1 MLRLLSL
8 CQALKSPGTDWR
20 IVMDAMETRRNAIV
34 ELINEKGTISFS
46 QIKDAFPHVSEM
58 TLRTDLKLLDEAKR
72 ILRIHGG
79 AKSVQVIIGTDDFLN
94 RKSVRNIPEKQK
106 IAEKAL
112 TLLRE
117 DTTVFLDS
125 GSTATMFARYF
136 PDQSNLI
143 YTTGLSCAT
152 ELANLSKPTVMLPG
166 GRLNRYSQSVFGF
179 SAIKELERVNFHQA
193 FLGITGFHPL
203 AGFTCGINDEA
214 CLKQTA
220 IRRSEQVVLLLD
232 SSKIGVKCSFG
243 VCGFEDVDILVSDG
257 KLPKDFLEECKKYG
271 VTVL

>member
-1 MLRLLSL
+1 
-8 CQALKSPGTDWR
+8 
-20 IVMDAMETRRNAIV
+20 MDAMEMRRNAIV
-34 ELINEKGTISFS
+34 DLINKTGTISFS
-46 QIKDAFPHVSEM
+46 QIKEAFPNVSEM

-79 AKSVQVIIGTDDFLN
+79 AKSVQVLIGTDDFLN

-112 TLLRE
+112 ELLRI
-117 DTTVFLDS
+117 DTTVFIDS
-125 GSTATMFARYF
+125 GSTATVFARRF

-152 ELANLSKPTVMLPG
+152 ELANLTKPTVMIPG

-193 FLGITGFHPL
+193 FLGITGYHPS
-203 AGFTCGINDEA
+203 AGFTCGISDEA
-214 CLKQTA
+214 ILKQTA
-220 IRRSEQVVLLLD
+220 IRQSEQVVVLMD

-243 VCGFEDVDILVSDG
+243 VCGLSEVDVLVSDG
-257 KLPKDFLEECKKYG
+257 KLPEEVLSECRRYG

>member
-1 MLRLLSL
+1 
-8 CQALKSPGTDWR
+8 
-20 IVMDAMETRRNAIV
+20 MDSMEIRRNAIV
-34 ELINEKGTISFS
+34 ELINEKGNVSFA
-46 QIKDAFPHVSEM
+46 QIKAAFPNVSEM
-58 TLRTDLKLLDEAKR
+58 TLRTDLRVLDEAKR

-94 RKSVRNIPEKQK
+94 RKSVLNIPEKQQ

-112 TLLRE
+112 TLLRK

-125 GSTATMFARYF
+125 GSTATMFARRF

-152 ELANLSKPTVMLPG
+152 ELAGLSEPTVMLPG

-179 SAIKELERVNFHQA
+179 SAIKELERVNFDQA
-193 FLGITGFHPL
+193 FLGITGYYPS
-203 AGFTCGINDEA
+203 AGFTCGISDEA
-214 CLKQTA
+214 FLKQTA
-220 IRRSEQVVLLLD
+220 IRQSEQVILLMD

-243 VCGFEDVDILVSDG
+243 VCGFEDIDVVVSDG
-257 KLPKDFLEECKKYG
+257 KLPEEFLAECRRYG
-271 VTVL
+271 IRVL

>member
-1 MLRLLSL
+1 
-8 CQALKSPGTDWR
+8 
-20 IVMDAMETRRNAIV
+20 MDAMETRRNAMV
-34 ELINEKGTISFS
+34 ELINEKGTVSFS
-46 QIKDAFPHVSEM
+46 QIKEAFPNVSEM
-58 TLRTDLKLLDEAKR
+58 TLRTDLKLLDESRR

-79 AKSVQVIIGTDDFLN
+79 AKSVQVVIGTDDFLN
-94 RKSVRNIPEKQK
+94 RKAVRSIAEKQR

-112 TLLRE
+112 MLLRM

-125 GSTATMFARYF
+125 GSTTTMFASRF

-193 FLGITGFHPL
+193 FLGMTGFHVS
-203 AGFTCGINDEA
+203 AGFTCGISDEA
-214 CLKQTA
+214 FLKQTA
-220 IRRSEQVVLLLD
+220 IRQAEQVIMLMD
-232 SSKIGVKCSFG
+232 SSKVGVKCSFG
-243 VCGFEDVDILVSDG
+243 VCGLSDIDILVSDG
-257 KLPKDFLEECKKYG
+257 NLPDDVLAECRKYG
-271 VTVL
+271 VIVL